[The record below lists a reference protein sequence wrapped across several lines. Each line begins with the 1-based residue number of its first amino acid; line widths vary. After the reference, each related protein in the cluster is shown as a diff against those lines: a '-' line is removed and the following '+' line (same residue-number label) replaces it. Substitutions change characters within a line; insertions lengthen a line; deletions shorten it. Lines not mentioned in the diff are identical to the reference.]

1 MDDFPLLPTLEEHGR
16 NFDRFRAADPTVA
29 DTAPPATRRYD
40 LDDTH
45 RHQLVCEVANVPR
58 REAEVAYHLDE
69 ARVQDDATALD
80 RSRDEEKRLLGLRR
94 RFVNP
99 VGKANVHWFHDDTCA
114 QGEDLLRRCIRG
126 GGRRGERPSG
136 HTTGT
141 GDAGS
146 PKRRR
151 PGTSERARLCA
162 LEKPRVTGRDPRE
175 NRLNRP
181 AKAERVA
188 RSSR

>member
-1 MDDFPLLPTLEEHGR
+1 
-16 NFDRFRAADPTVA
+16 
-29 DTAPPATRRYD
+29 
-40 LDDTH
+40 
-45 RHQLVCEVANVPR
+45 
-58 REAEVAYHLDE
+58 YHLDE

-146 PKRRR
+146 PQRRR

-188 RSSR
+188 RSSRVIGPHGAPSATGSPGGEARQHGPRSAEGSPWRS